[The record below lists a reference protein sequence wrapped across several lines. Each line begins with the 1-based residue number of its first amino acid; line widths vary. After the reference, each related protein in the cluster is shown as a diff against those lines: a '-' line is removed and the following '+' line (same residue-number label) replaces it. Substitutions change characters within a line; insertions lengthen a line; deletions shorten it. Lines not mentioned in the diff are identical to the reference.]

1 LGSALTVWVW
11 PLTLRVKLCDMRA
24 FPFGSSYGTGLK
36 IDPYRCH
43 CEEQGDEAI
52 PWRDMKRHD
61 SDGIASL
68 RSQ

>member
-1 LGSALTVWVW
+1 M
-11 PLTLRVKLCDMRA
+11 RV